1 MNGAEGCA
9 HLCRWAKPA
18 AGHLTLKRAARQCE
32 KADTGLFHL
41 VSFFLSLTCRIG
53 APASGRTFSQDF
65 CPSVLSFLHMH
76 RHAAISVRWQQNSV
90 SANRSSHVVLR
101 IAKLFLH
108 GKLLKIY
115 QDVSRTAKI
124 IMNQDLSR
132 SSQYV
137 LA

>member
-1 MNGAEGCA
+1 MRKGR
-9 HLCRWAKPA
+9 HR
-18 AGHLTLKRAARQCE
+18 
-32 KADTGLFHL
+32 L
-41 VSFFLSLTCRIG
+41 VSFFLSLICRIG
-53 APASGRTFSQDF
+53 ALASGRTFSQDF

-115 QDVSRTAKI
+115 RDVSRIAKI

-132 SSQYV
+132 SSQHV
-137 LA
+137 LAQIGVKLEVWAESGMSHSWVVTSNHQQCKEH